1 MEYLDESKAN
11 DHTLTGLA
19 SGVNYF
25 ASSTKALT
33 AQTGDWRKKVQW
45 DWLSDPKES
54 TPMKEYIR
62 ASSASLRD
70 IQKLTVAQC
79 NVTKELANAA
89 GQQLVLQRETNQL
102 LNQISPVALP
112 DPTPDQSAPLII
124 VDTQTNQ
131 SRSVSPGGY
140 TRDQTMGIN
149 ATFVPRGWFLQPSK
163 NTHHRRY

>member
-1 MEYLDESKAN
+1 
-11 DHTLTGLA
+11 
-19 SGVNYF
+19 
-25 ASSTKALT
+25 
-33 AQTGDWRKKVQW
+33 
-45 DWLSDPKES
+45 
-54 TPMKEYIR
+54 MKEYIR

-140 TRDQTMGIN
+140 TRDQAMGIN